1 MFALVRNKEF
11 DKLPGNMPATAR
23 EAFDTLLHTRDGQLC
38 DLIIDR
44 ATLEAMLEAGKNQVR
59 RSLKSMHRQQL
70 QSLIL
75 RLQ

>member
-38 DLIIDR
+38 DLIIDH
-44 ATLEAMLEAGKNQVR
+44 ATLEAMLEAGKIR
-59 RSLKSMHRQQL
+59 
-70 QSLIL
+70 
-75 RLQ
+75 